1 MKRFFQSMRFQL
13 TIVLLLFVIFNVTFI
28 TSIVMK
34 SVATNTVEIETK
46 RLSVISSQIADRF
59 NKMYSSEYVSRNF
72 ASMKESEQNLYIT
85 LFLKPV
91 FQDYFASFTSSFPDL
106 EFGYYIP
113 FLDSKASYNGNAT
126 YTLDNKI
133 TVVSSIK
140 TLDDRTGYVF
150 VDEPYTT
157 VLKPVKQMQED
168 INRVTLYSIIALAL
182 AVFLIISFFT
192 YKIIL
197 IRRGLK
203 KLESNLDFRFP
214 NYGGEIGDI
223 ALSVNSMAESLEKSI
238 NEMKR
243 TESLRNLGMFTAGVV
258 HEVRNPLTS
267 IKGFSQILM
276 KKLQGKEEERY
287 VKPILTE
294 SERLENIVNDLLKY
308 GKPAELQKTHINLR
322 PFFDHIVEMA
332 KQYAS
337 QRKIQFDIICGDF
350 QISADEKKLE
360 ELFLNLFING
370 IQAMGEEG
378 TLSLRCEQSGD
389 MVLIK
394 VSDTGVG
401 LSDDEMKNI
410 FVPFYTTKA
419 EGTGL
424 GLAIVDRVVS
434 EHGGRIEVSSHKGE
448 GTTFAIY
455 LPRGE

>member
-1 MKRFFQSMRFQL
+1 MKRFLQSIRFQL
-13 TIVLLLFVIFNVTFI
+13 TAVLLVFVVLNVSFI
-28 TSIVMK
+28 TSIVMRNVE
-34 SVATNTVEIETK
+34 SNTLDIETK
-46 RLSVISSQIADRF
+46 RLSVIASQVSERF
-59 NKMYSSEYVSRNF
+59 NKMYSAEYISRNL
-72 ASMKESEQNLYIT
+72 ASMKISEQNLYIT

-91 FQDYFASFTSSFPDL
+91 FQDYFTTFTTSFPDL

-113 FLDSKASYNGNAT
+113 FIDSNVVYNGNST
-126 YTLDNKI
+126 YDLDKKI
-133 TVVSSIK
+133 TVVSTIR
-140 TLDDRTGYVF
+140 TLDDREGYVF

-157 VLKPVKQMQED
+157 VLKPVKQMQEN
-168 INRVTLYSIIALAL
+168 INRVTLYSIIALAV

-203 KLESNLDFRFP
+203 KLESNLDFKFP

-223 ALSVNSMAESLEKSI
+223 AVSVNSMAENLKKSI

-267 IKGFSQILM
+267 IKGFSQILL

-287 VKPILTE
+287 IKPILTE

-308 GKPAELQKTHINLR
+308 GKPTELQKTHVNLR
-322 PFFDHIVEMA
+322 PFFEHIIEVA
-332 KQYAS
+332 KQYDS
-337 QRKIQFDIICGDF
+337 DKKIKFELSCPDF
-350 QISADEKKLE
+350 EINADEKKLE

-370 IQAMGEEG
+370 IQAMSKEG
-378 TLSLRCEQSGD
+378 TISLNCEQSGD
-389 MVLIK
+389 MVCIK
-394 VSDTGVG
+394 VSDTGTG
-401 LSDDEMKNI
+401 LDEEEIKNI

-424 GLAIVDRVVS
+424 GLAIVDRVVN
-434 EHGGRIEVSSHKGE
+434 EHGGRVEISSKKGE
-448 GTTFAIY
+448 GTTFAVY